1 VALRKLFDRRM
12 AVGAG
17 VLSIAAAAT
26 LAVTA
31 PGTSSAASGL
41 GGIAEASG
49 RYVGTAVDPGRVND
63 GSYGTILDT
72 EFNSVTA
79 ENAMK
84 WDALQPSQ
92 GQYNWTN
99 ADTVMRRAEANGQLV
114 RGHTLVWHSQ
124 TPQWVQNLSA
134 TQLRQAMVDHITTV
148 MTRYKGRIAHWD
160 VVNEAFNDD
169 GTRRQ
174 SFWQQKL
181 GDSYIADAFR
191 AARAADPSAKL
202 YINDYSTDAINSKST
217 AIYNLVSQ
225 FKQQG
230 VPIDGVGF
238 QAHLIINQVPSNFQQ
253 NLQRFA
259 DLGLD
264 VAITELD
271 IRMQTPSDTSKLAAQ
286 RSDYQKSFAACW
298 AVTRCKGVTIWG
310 ITDKFSWIPD
320 VFPGQGAALV
330 WNENYQKKSA
340 YDGSVAGMGGTVPPP
355 TTTTT
360 TTTTTTSGNPPV
372 PGGCAATYRVMNQWQ
387 GGFQAEVRVTA
398 GSSAISGWAVSWTF
412 GSGERITQIWNA
424 TAGSTSGAVTAR
436 NAVYNGALG
445 AGASTTFGFTG
456 SGTPGV
462 PTATCSA
469 A

>member
-1 VALRKLFDRRM
+1 MSFRKFVDKRW
-12 AVGAG
+12 
-17 VLSIAAAAT
+17 AAAT
-26 LAVTA
+26 GVASVAATAAALLTLAA
-31 PGTSSAASGL
+31 PGTSAAAAGL
-41 GGIAEASG
+41 GGVAESSG
-49 RYVGTAVDPGRVND
+49 RYVGTAVDPNRYTD

-84 WDALQPSQ
+84 WDALQPSR
-92 GQYNWTN
+92 GQYNWAQ
-99 ADTVMRRAEANGQLV
+99 ADRIMQRAEATGQMV

-124 TPQWVQNLSA
+124 TPSWVQNLSA
-134 TQLRQAMVDHITTV
+134 TELRQVMVDHITTV

-169 GTRRQ
+169 GSRRQ

-202 YINDYSTDAINSKST
+202 YINDYSTDAINAKST
-217 AIYNLVSQ
+217 AIYNLVRQ

-238 QAHLIINQVPSNFQQ
+238 QAHLIINQVPGDFRQ

-259 DLGLD
+259 DLGVD

-271 IRMQTPSDTSKLAAQ
+271 IRMQTPSDAQKLATQKA
-286 RSDYQKSFAACW
+286 DYQKSFAACW

-330 WNENYQKKSA
+330 WNESYQKKPA
-340 YDGSVAGMGGTVPPP
+340 YDGAVAGMGGTTP

-360 TTTTTTSGNPPV
+360 TTTTDDGPP
-372 PGGCAATYRVMNQWQ
+372 PGDGCTATYRIVNQWG

-398 GSSAISGWAVSWTF
+398 DGPISGWAVSWTF
-412 GSGERITQIWNA
+412 TGGERISQIWNA
-424 TAGSTSGAVTAR
+424 TASGTSGAITAR
-436 NAVYNGALG
+436 NVSYNGNLG
-445 AGASTTFGFTG
+445 AGASTTFGFVG
-456 SGTPGV
+456 SGTPGT